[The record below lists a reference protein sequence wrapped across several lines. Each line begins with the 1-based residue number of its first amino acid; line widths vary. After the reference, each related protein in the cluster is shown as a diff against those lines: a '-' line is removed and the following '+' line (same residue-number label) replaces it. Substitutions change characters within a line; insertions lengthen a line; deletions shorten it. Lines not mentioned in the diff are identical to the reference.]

1 MTGAPTMTRML
12 ATTLLLALLT
22 ALGCGGGIE
31 YRHAQNDE
39 EGQFD
44 RYRTMSFMAA
54 SDIGSFSRAELTE
67 EQRSFLAGI
76 ALPIFDEKGWVIVD
90 DDQEAD
96 LIMLAGVGRR
106 IRVEERIEGVP
117 SMRFDTYEEEI
128 NEGTIVLDAWD
139 RRTEKHVWHGQV
151 IAKTGEESNAERAT
165 EAVRLLLS
173 EFPAAGQGEAL
184 PADTSG
190 GEEAAPADVA
200 ADDATEAAA
209 PAAPVQE
216 EEEAAQP

>member
-1 MTGAPTMTRML
+1 MTRML
-12 ATTLLLALLT
+12 VTTLFFALFA
-22 ALGCGGGIE
+22 ALGCGSGIE

-44 RYRTMSFMAA
+44 RYRTMSFLDS
-54 SDIGSFSRAELTE
+54 SDIGTFSRAELTE
-67 EQRSFLAGI
+67 DQREFLRDV
-76 ALPIFDEKGWVIVD
+76 ALPVFAEKGWTIVD
-90 DDQEAD
+90 DDQDAD

-106 IRVEERIEGVP
+106 IRVEERVEGVP

-139 RRTEKHVWHGQV
+139 RRTETHVWHGQV
-151 IAKTGEESNAERAT
+151 IGTTRDTPDPDRAT

-173 EFPAAGQGEAL
+173 EFPAAGQGEPL

-190 GEEAAPADVA
+190 GEDMAPADDG
-200 ADDATEAAA
+200 ADDAAEAG
-209 PAAPVQE
+209 PALEGAE

>member
-1 MTGAPTMTRML
+1 MTRML
-12 ATTLLLALLT
+12 ATTLFFALLT
-22 ALGCGGGIE
+22 ALGCGSGIE

-44 RYRTMSFMAA
+44 RYRTLSFMAA
-54 SDIGSFSRAELTE
+54 SDVGSFTRAEMSDRQREILT
-67 EQRSFLAGI
+67 SA
-76 ALPIFDEKGWVIVD
+76 ALPVFAEKGWTIVD

-128 NEGTIVLDAWD
+128 SEATIVLDAWD
-139 RRTEKHVWHGQV
+139 RRTRKHVWHGQV
-151 IAKTGEESNAERAT
+151 IGTRPENPDPDRAAG
-165 EAVRLLLS
+165 AVRLLLS
-173 EFPAAGQGEAL
+173 EFPAVGQGEPL

-190 GEEAAPADVA
+190 GEDTAPEGDAS
-200 ADDATEAAA
+200 DDATEADAEETA
-209 PAAPVQE
+209 DE
-216 EEEAAQP
+216 EEEVAQP